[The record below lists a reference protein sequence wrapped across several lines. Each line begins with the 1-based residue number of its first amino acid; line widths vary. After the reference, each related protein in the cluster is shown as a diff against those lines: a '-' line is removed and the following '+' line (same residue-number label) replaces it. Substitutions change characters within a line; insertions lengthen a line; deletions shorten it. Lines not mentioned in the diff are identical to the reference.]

1 VALPAPSPGSTA
13 VVTGASSGLGEA
25 MARAL
30 AARGHGVTV
39 VARSED
45 RLRALA
51 GELSSAHGVRA
62 EAVTCD
68 VTDPAARDRLEAE
81 VARLGLRV
89 DVLVNNAGFG
99 TYKPFA
105 ETPRERVL
113 EEVRVNTEA
122 VADLTSR
129 WLPGMVERGAGA
141 VLITASTAGFQP
153 LPGNAVYSAGK
164 SFALTFAEAIGHE
177 VKGRGVT
184 VTALCPGP
192 VKTGFQDASGAHD
205 FASGLPKPLWR
216 TPAQVAAA
224 GIEGLERG
232 RRVVVPGAP
241 NRVLATIGR
250 LSPRP
255 IVLRV
260 MDSS

>member
-1 VALPAPSPGSTA
+1 MCVGCPAVALPAPHAGSTA

-30 AARGHGVTV
+30 AQRGHGVTL

-51 GELSSAHGVRA
+51 AELSGAHGVRA
-62 EAVTCD
+62 EAVACD

-99 TYKPFA
+99 TYEPFV
-105 ETPRERVL
+105 ETARERVL
-113 EEVRVNTEA
+113 AEVRVNTEA
-122 VADLTSR
+122 VADLTAR
-129 WLPGMVERGAGA
+129 WLPPMVERGAGA

-177 VKGRGVT
+177 VKDRDRKSV
-184 VTALCPGP
+184 
-192 VKTGFQDASGAHD
+192 
-205 FASGLPKPLWR
+205 
-216 TPAQVAAA
+216 
-224 GIEGLERG
+224 
-232 RRVVVPGAP
+232 
-241 NRVLATIGR
+241 
-250 LSPRP
+250 
-255 IVLRV
+255 
-260 MDSS
+260 

>member
-1 VALPAPSPGSTA
+1 VALPASSPGSA
-13 VVTGASSGLGEA
+13 ALITGASSGLGEA
-25 MARAL
+25 MAREL
-30 AARGHGVTV
+30 SQRGHGVV
-39 VARSED
+39 LVARSEE

-51 GELSSAHGVRA
+51 VELAGAHGVRA
-62 EAVTCD
+62 EAVPCD

-99 TYKPFA
+99 TYEPFV

-113 EEVRVNTEA
+113 DEVRVNTEA
-122 VADLTSR
+122 VADLTAR
-129 WLPGMVERGAGA
+129 WLPGMVQRGAGA

-205 FASGLPKPLWR
+205 FAAGLPKPLWR

-224 GIEGLERG
+224 GIDGLERG

-250 LSPRP
+250 LCPRP
-255 IVLRV
+255 IVVRV

>member
-1 VALPAPSPGSTA
+1 MALPAPDPGSA
-13 VVTGASSGLGEA
+13 ALITGASSGLGEA
-25 MARAL
+25 MAREL
-30 AARGHGVTV
+30 AGRGHGVV
-39 VARSED
+39 LVARSEE

-51 GELSSAHGVRA
+51 QELAGRHGVRA
-62 EAVTCD
+62 EAVACD
-68 VTDPAARDRLEAE
+68 VTDPAARDRLAADVE
-81 VARLGLRV
+81 RLGLRV
-89 DVLVNNAGFG
+89 DVLLNNAGFG

-129 WLPGMVERGAGA
+129 WLPGMVARGAGA

-164 SFALTFAEAIGHE
+164 AFALTFSEALGHE

-205 FASGLPKPLWR
+205 FAAGLPKPLWR
-216 TPAQVAAA
+216 TPEQVAAA
-224 GIEGLERG
+224 AIAGLEKG

-255 IVLRV
+255 VVLRV